1 LLLSKSVFVVG
12 FAGVESREA
21 AEALIGQTLMVLFV
35 EAIVPEVGCAGNEPR
50 GRLAT
55 AHEAVP

>member
-1 LLLSKSVFVVG
+1 MFVLG
-12 FAGVESREA
+12 FAGFERLEA
-21 AEALIGQTLMVLFV
+21 AEALIGQTLMVPFV
-35 EAIVPEVGCAGNEPR
+35 EAVVPEVGCAGNEPR